1 METTKKINGNE
12 CRNNILKAI
21 STYNMMLKA
30 MRNWNPEVRAFD
42 RMDAAAYGMTQIV
55 LAMKLVDI
63 AKMFDIKA
71 EFSRKEDCIL
81 VDGKLCSFSEYHE
94 DE

>member
-30 MRNWNPEVRAFD
+30 MRRWNPEVRAFD
-42 RMDAAAYGMTQIV
+42 TMDATAMAMSQIL
-55 LAMKLVDI
+55 LAQELCDI
-63 AKMFDIKA
+63 AAMFDIKA

-81 VDGKLCSFSEYHE
+81 VDGKLCSFSDYHE